1 MLIFFIII
9 EIFQDESG
17 AVTELEV
24 TCRKPTEA
32 DKPKAFIHWVSEPLT
47 CEVRLYERLWV
58 VNWTKLLDEPLA
70 SAVYT
75 VSPKKR
81 PTFGL
86 L

>member
-1 MLIFFIII
+1 M
-9 EIFQDESG
+9 FQDESG

-58 VNWTKLLDEPLA
+58 VNWTPLLSLLDESLA
-70 SAVYT
+70 STVYNNNNKW
-75 VSPKKR
+75 SK
-81 PTFGL
+81 
-86 L
+86 